1 MKDSFHR
8 RKHLKKKAIKEAN
21 KIKDSGALPED
32 MVENPNF
39 RKEFEA
45 KEEFPKEHTCH
56 KKTSKRTSPDEV
68 KEHTAPDHPHKEGER
83 WIHNLQQQT
92 NQKAKKL
99 DKKLAKK
106 YKKAS

>member
-8 RKHLKKKAIKEAN
+8 RKHLKKKALKEAS
-21 KIKDSGALPED
+21 KLKDSGPLPED
-32 MVENPNF
+32 MIENKEF
-39 RKEFEA
+39 RKEFVA
-45 KEEFPKEHTCH
+45 KEAPIKENEHH
-56 KKTSKRTSPDEV
+56 KKTSKRTSTDEV